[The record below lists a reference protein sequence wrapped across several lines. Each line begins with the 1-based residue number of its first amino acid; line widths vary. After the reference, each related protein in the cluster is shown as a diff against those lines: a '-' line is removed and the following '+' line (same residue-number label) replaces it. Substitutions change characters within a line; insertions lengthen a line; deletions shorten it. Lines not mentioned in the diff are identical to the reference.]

1 MVDEIH
7 HDYDS
12 KLKEPRQT
20 KLNEVYNI
28 DKNLFVSR
36 TVPDTEC
43 RVPHNILEH
52 SMY

>member
-28 DKNLFVSR
+28 DKNFICFKDSAR
-36 TVPDTEC
+36 YG
-43 RVPHNILEH
+43 
-52 SMY
+52 M